1 MGLGRVLT
9 SGTFHGV
16 CECDRVN
23 GGAMYAREPVPS
35 GDSYERDARVG
46 VSIGPRMKPHIGDF
60 SRLGKLCRI
69 GCYTILSSRFY
80 SRPYGDS
87 VYDFWKMIKLSTNQK
102 ASLTEMPRS
111 HWPILVRLE

>member
-1 MGLGRVLT
+1 M
-9 SGTFHGV
+9 

-46 VSIGPRMKPHIGDF
+46 VPIGPRMKPHIGDF

-69 GCYTILSSRFY
+69 GCYTLLGSHDGPNSRL
-80 SRPYGDS
+80 RMG
-87 VYDFWKMIKLSTNQK
+87 T
-102 ASLTEMPRS
+102 
-111 HWPILVRLE
+111 